1 MGEIVHLNGRLV
13 KIEEAGIGPSD
24 QGFLYGAGLF
34 ETMRAYDGGIFLL
47 GKHLERLAASAR
59 VIGVESLGT
68 APLKEACRSVVAA
81 NKLESARIRLTVSR
95 GNSKSFPSSVGQPTV
110 LAQAQPYTPPAPEKY
125 RAGYRAA
132 ISPFR
137 HFSQSL
143 LVRHKTT
150 SYLECLLARLQAE
163 EKGYNEAIFLNERG
177 DISEG
182 SSSNLFFVQKDG
194 LLVTPPVGSGLL
206 PGITREFILKMASGV
221 GIVTEEKNI
230 CLDDLDKFSEAFITS
245 SLVEVM
251 PLASITG
258 LDGAEYKFDGCE
270 ATVRLQRIYREAVR
284 NPSYYT
290 SSC

>member
-13 KIEEAGIGPSD
+13 KIEEARIDASD

-47 GKHLERLAASAR
+47 EKHLERLAASAR
-59 VIGVESLGT
+59 VIGLESLAI
-68 APLKEACRSVVAA
+68 APLGEACRSVVDA
-81 NKLESARIRLTVSR
+81 NKLGSARVRLTVSR
-95 GNSKSFPSSVGQPTV
+95 GNSKSFPLSFGPHTV
-110 LAQAQPYTPPAPEKY
+110 LARAQPFTPPAPEKY
-125 RAGYRAA
+125 RAGYWAG

-137 HFSQSL
+137 HFSLSL

-182 SSSNLFFVQKDG
+182 SACNVFFVQKDG
-194 LLVTPPVGSGLL
+194 LLVTPPVESGLL
-206 PGITREFILKMASGV
+206 PGITREFILKIAGSSG
-221 GIVTEEKNI
+221 IMTEERNI
-230 CLDDLDKFSEAFITS
+230 RLDDLDKFSESFITS
-245 SLVEVM
+245 SLIEIM

-258 LDGAEYKFDGCE
+258 SDGVEYKFNGCE
-270 ATVRLQRIYREAVR
+270 ATVALQRIYREAVR
-284 NPSYYT
+284 NSSYYT
-290 SSC
+290 S